1 MISLARELVPCF
13 ARLESTSGRLPPLS
27 PFIRNTPPD
36 PLPQFFFGSDASN
49 LYQYFNAGSLYV
61 HTEFTDTIPTAHV
74 HTLAP
79 AIEYNPTGH
88 KRHIFALL
96 APVTPEYEPAGHN
109 THALALVAPV
119 RFEYVPAEQFTHK
132 LPDKYAPAL
141 HLQSEIDFDANSEVE
156 NCGHDEHCVVC
167 ENIRTSFR

>member
-1 MISLARELVPCF
+1 MSPIDVPEF
-13 ARLESTSGRLPPLS
+13 LLGLSG
-27 PFIRNTPPD
+27 
-36 PLPQFFFGSDASN
+36 SN
-49 LYQYFNAGSLYV
+49 LNQYFNAGSLYV
-61 HTEFTDTIPTAHV
+61 HTEEFTITIPTAHV

-88 KRHIFALL
+88 KTHAL
-96 APVTPEYEPAGHN
+96 APVAPAYEPAGHN
-109 THALALVAPV
+109 THALALLAPV

-141 HLQSEIDFDANSEVE
+141 HLQSEIDFDAPVNSEVE